1 MAEFVAFW
9 DAMQALHLE
18 GQQLYQQIC
27 DFCQSVTRMREPHIN
42 ETVDDLQRELNTAM
56 EEDFVFTEVHNERD
70 NLFTYQLGQ
79 CDHKFVGLLGYVPY
93 LLKIATNICFWC
105 NKMYLEKE

>member
-1 MAEFVAFW
+1 M
-9 DAMQALHLE
+9 
-18 GQQLYQQIC
+18 
-27 DFCQSVTRMREPHIN
+27 
-42 ETVDDLQRELNTAM
+42 
-56 EEDFVFTEVHNERD
+56 FTEVHNERD